1 MGSEKQIEDKMTRL
15 KSYVNEHRMKSTKQR
30 EIIAE
35 VFFQVEDHL
44 SAEDLLLL
52 VREKVPTVS
61 LATVYRTLKLL
72 VEAKLADA
80 RNFGDSQTKFEPAGS
95 HDEHHDHLICSSC
108 GDIVEFVDDRIEEL
122 QHLVAKEHGYK
133 IVDHKMELYGECPK
147 CQ

>member
-1 MGSEKQIEDKMTRL
+1 MTRL
-15 KSYVNEHRMKSTKQR
+15 KAYVNENRMKSTKQR

-44 SAEDLLLL
+44 SAEDLLIL

-80 RNFGDSQTKFEPAGS
+80 RNFGDSQTKFEPAGM
-95 HDEHHDHLICSSC
+95 HDERHDHLICSAC
-108 GDIVEFVDDRIEEL
+108 GIIVEFVDERIEEL
-122 QHLVAKEHGYK
+122 QHLVAKEHGYNM
-133 IVDHKMELYGECPK
+133 VDHKMVIYGECPK